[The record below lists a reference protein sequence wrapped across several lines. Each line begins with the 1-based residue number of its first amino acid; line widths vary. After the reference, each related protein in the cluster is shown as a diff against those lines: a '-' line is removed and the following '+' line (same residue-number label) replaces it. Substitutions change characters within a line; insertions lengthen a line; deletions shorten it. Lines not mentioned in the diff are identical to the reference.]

1 MYLQLLERRIRE
13 GTLRLRLPDGS
24 ARTFGHGG
32 PVAEWI
38 IHAPRTLGRIARD
51 PEYALGETYMA
62 GEWDAGEGGLTGL
75 LLLLMRNFPETPPR
89 GWRRLAEPLA
99 RTLQQWNRIGRSY
112 RNAAHHYDLDEWLF
126 RHMLDREMHYSCAY
140 FARADMDLEAA
151 QRAKC
156 AHLAA
161 KLCLRPGQR
170 VLDIGCGWGG
180 LALFLARE
188 HGVEVTGLTLS
199 REQLRVARA
208 RAEAAG
214 LTARVRF
221 ELQDYREHRGTYD
234 RIVSV
239 GMFEHVGRP
248 QYLAFFDQVRG
259 LLAPDGVAVLHTIGR
274 LGPPGTTNPWIRR
287 HIFPGGYIPA
297 LSEVAAAIERSGLFN
312 CDVEVLRLHYARTL
326 AAWQG
331 RFQAHRAEAAARYG
345 ERFCRM
351 WEFYLAVCEAAF
363 QERDLAVFQIQLARR
378 RDAVP
383 LTRDYLYREAQ
394 PAGAEEEALL
404 LEPPAGESTR
414 ERAAG

>member
-13 GTLRLRLPDGS
+13 GTLRLVLPDGTTRVLGS
-24 ARTFGHGG
+24 GEPR
-32 PVAEWI
+32 AEWI
-38 IHAPRTLGRIARD
+38 LRGRRTLGRIARD
-51 PEYALGETYMA
+51 PEFALGQTYMD
-62 GEWDAGEGGLTGL
+62 GEWDAGEGGLPAL
-75 LLLLMRNFPETPPR
+75 LVLLMRNFPERPPR
-89 GWRRLAEPLA
+89 GWRRLAVPAL
-99 RTLQQWNRIGRSY
+99 RLLQQWNRVARSY

-126 RHMLDREMHYSCAY
+126 RRMLDEDMHYSCAY
-140 FARADMDLEAA
+140 FARPGMDLEAA

-161 KLCLRPGQR
+161 KLCLEPGQR

-180 LALFLARE
+180 LALHLARE

-208 RAEAAG
+208 RAEAEG
-214 LTARVRF
+214 LGSRVRF

-248 QYLAFFDQVRG
+248 HYLAFFDQVRD
-259 LLAPDGVAVLHTIGR
+259 LLTREGVAVLHTIGR
-274 LGPPGTTNPWIRR
+274 LGPPGLTNPWIRR

-297 LSEVAAAIERSGLFN
+297 LSEVAAAIERSGLVN

-326 AAWQG
+326 ACWQA
-331 RFQAHRAEAAARYG
+331 RFQEHRAEAAARYG

-363 QERDLAVFQIQLARR
+363 RARDLVVFQIQLARE

-383 LTRDYLYREAQ
+383 LTRDYLYRERGPAQ
-394 PAGAEEEALL
+394 REDAFTV
-404 LEPPAGESTR
+404 EPPAPARRTG
-414 ERAAG
+414 